1 MKSFKIFQHE
11 MGLLWRS
18 VSTLYILFLAWA
30 LVYGL
35 TFFWGQFL
43 INNRADFNVF
53 FSFHPWIYLF
63 LAPAVAMFGW
73 PEEHRNG
80 TTQQLMRF
88 PVGVGR
94 LFVTKLAA
102 QLTVVLA
109 FLLGSL
115 PLLATVMWLGTPD
128 INLYFS
134 GLIAS
139 FLLGVLACASANA
152 LAVWTKRPLIAW
164 VLGVAAA
171 ASATFGMTALGLP
184 LLNNYRLAVEGYLS
198 LPILG
203 LTLGLIVM
211 FCAVGAARLAV
222 WLRRAY
228 AQPLVLGLVTI
239 LCVGAATFLNVW
251 QQHIGLDVS
260 QEKHHTLHP
269 ASIKY
274 VKNLTEPIDLTLY
287 APQKLQGVPPVLRQH
302 IQRVQAT
309 VARLTRYNTQLN
321 LIVVDPMA
329 SAKNEQQA
337 IQAGVLPLATQQ
349 GRPLLF
355 GLTAQK
361 KEKTAL
367 IAQFHPSQ
375 VAQTEFSIM
384 SALIDVQQTK
394 TPQIGLMTELNLGR
408 ENAKRPQFLQA
419 LVNKYD
425 VQRVSPY
432 EPVIPASTDLLIVF
446 QTPTMSIE
454 SVYALDQY
462 LVNGG
467 KAIIL
472 LDPFFRT
479 APSADFLAPD
489 RNADN
494 VALDHPADILRHYG
508 IEYNYKEV
516 AADNSLAAAIDL
528 EGVGRTRYPL
538 WLNLSSDNI
547 NPEHPITATIS
558 QLLWVESGAF
568 ELQKLQQNLTLTPLL
583 NTGKLGQIALR
594 SDLLS
599 ENPQSIASKLRGDKK
614 QRMLAFN
621 LTGMFGSLYP
631 TTPSKVVEYYTNF
644 TLEEAELKIPP
655 HIKTSQKL
663 GEIVVFGDIDFL
675 SDEYAI
681 GQQKTEIVAPN
692 NQNIALMFNAVQY
705 LLGEDVLL
713 PLRTKANITRSF
725 TRLETLFAN
734 VAAGFQEL
742 EARIGSQLLQTDAN
756 IKELNTEVGDKTPT
770 EAQVT
775 EQQAL
780 GIQKIELQRQLAQ
793 VQGGIGGVVQQVGYS
808 IMALN
813 FLSPPLVAWLVWLCY
828 IWRRNKR
835 MKKTK

>member
-1 MKSFKIFQHE
+1 MRTVKIFQHE
-11 MGLLWRS
+11 LGLLWRS
-18 VSTLYILFLAWA
+18 VATLYILFLAWV

-63 LAPAVAMFGW
+63 LAPAIAMFGW

-88 PVGVGR
+88 PVGAGR

-115 PLLATVMWLGTPD
+115 PLLTTVIWLGAPD

-134 GLIAS
+134 GLVAS
-139 FLLGVLACASANA
+139 FLLGTLALASANA
-152 LAVWTKRPLIAW
+152 LAVWTRRPLIAW

-171 ASATFGMTALGLP
+171 ASATFGITLLGLP
-184 LLNNYRLAVEGYLS
+184 LLNHYRLAVEGYLS
-198 LPILG
+198 LPVLG
-203 LTLGLIVM
+203 LTLGLIVI

-222 WLRRAY
+222 WLRRGY
-228 AQPLVLGLVTI
+228 AQSLVLGLITI
-239 LCVGAATFLNVW
+239 LCVGVATFFNMW
-251 QQHIGLDVS
+251 QQSIGLDVS
-260 QEKHHTLHP
+260 QGRQHTLHP

-274 VKNLTEPIDLTLY
+274 VQNLKEPLELTLY
-287 APQKLQGVPPVLRQH
+287 APQKLQGVPHVLRQH
-302 IQRVQAT
+302 IQRVQTT
-309 VARLTRYNTQLN
+309 VVRLAKHSAYLQLI
-321 LIVVDPMA
+321 LIDPSA
-329 SAKNEQQA
+329 SALNEQKA
-337 IQAGVLPLATQQ
+337 IQAGILPLATQQ

-355 GLTAQK
+355 GLTASK
-361 KEKTAL
+361 DDKIAVV
-367 IAQFHPSQ
+367 AQFHPNQ
-375 VAQTEFSIM
+375 AAQIEFSLL
-384 SALIDVQQTK
+384 SALIDVHNTK

-408 ENAKRPQFLQA
+408 ENAQRPQFLQA

-432 EPVIPASTDLLIVF
+432 EPVIPTSIDLLLVF

-547 NPEHPITATIS
+547 NAKHPITSQIS

-568 ELQKLQQNLTLTPLL
+568 EPQELQPNLTLTSLL
-583 NTGKLGQIALR
+583 NTEKRGQIALR

-599 ENPQSIASKLRGDKK
+599 ENPQSIASKLRGDRK

-631 TTPSKVVEYYTNF
+631 TIPSKIVEYYTNF
-644 TLEEAELKIPP
+644 TLEEAELKIPA
-655 HIKTSQKL
+655 HIKTSQKS
-663 GEIVVFGDIDFL
+663 GEIVVFGDMDFL

-681 GQQKTEIVAPN
+681 GQQKTEIVTPN
-692 NQNIALMFNAVQY
+692 NQNIALMFNAVQH

-713 PLRTKANITRSF
+713 PLRTKANITRNF
-725 TRLETLFAN
+725 TRLEALFAN

-742 EARIGSQLLQTDAN
+742 EARIGSQLLQIDAN
-756 IKELNTEVGDKTPT
+756 IKELNTEVGDKAPT

-775 EQQAL
+775 EQQTL

-835 MKKTK
+835 MKKN